1 MGGGK
6 STCFWIPGIVN
17 DGVTVVITPSIA
29 LLNDKVAKLRN
40 YGIPVCYVTL
50 NLQPQERDSIF
61 SRID

>member
-6 STCFWIPGIVN
+6 TICFWIPGIVN

-40 YGIPVCYVTL
+40 YAILCAMSL
-50 NLQPQERDSIF
+50 
-61 SRID
+61 

>member
-6 STCFWIPGIVN
+6 TICFWIPGIVN

-40 YGIPVCYVTL
+40 YAILCAVTL